1 MDDDDNVNDD
11 DDSAWIVVV
20 VVVVV
25 IIIGVVVLSSLET
38 TVSGSRPRLIVGE
51 DEDGRRPIIPG
62 KMRRVR
68 RVLL

>member
-20 VVVVV
+20 VV
-25 IIIGVVVLSSLET
+25 IIIVGVVVLSSLET